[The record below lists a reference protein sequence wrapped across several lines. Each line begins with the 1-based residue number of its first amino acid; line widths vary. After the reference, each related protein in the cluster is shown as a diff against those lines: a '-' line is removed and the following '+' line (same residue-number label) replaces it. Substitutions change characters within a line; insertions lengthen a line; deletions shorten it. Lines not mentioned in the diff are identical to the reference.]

1 MNWKRIS
8 AYVLIGDEGYKICRN
23 RIVDDIYYRPSHQG
37 SFISAPLR
45 DLDAAK
51 AVCDQHAK
59 ENAE

>member
-1 MNWKRIS
+1 MNWKRVS
-8 AYVLIGDEGYKICRN
+8 PHFLAGDLGYKICRN
-23 RIVDDIYYRPSHQG
+23 KVVDDIYYRPSYRG

-51 AVCDQHAK
+51 AACDQHAK